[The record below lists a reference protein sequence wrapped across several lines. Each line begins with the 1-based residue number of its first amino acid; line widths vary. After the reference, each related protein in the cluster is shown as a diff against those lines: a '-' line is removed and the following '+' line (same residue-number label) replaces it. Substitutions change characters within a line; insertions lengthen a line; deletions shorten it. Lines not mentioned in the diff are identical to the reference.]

1 MYIQDNDHR
10 VREATHKAMAAFLAK
25 VRKDF
30 QPHLKMV
37 MGAWT
42 AGMNDSHS
50 SASTAAMT
58 AFTEIFPTDRQ
69 QQVFQYTFKEIVQ
82 V

>member
-1 MYIQDNDHR
+1 
-10 VREATHKAMAAFLAK
+10 MAAFLAK

-30 QPHLKMV
+30 QPHLKTV

-42 AGMNDSHS
+42 AGINDSHN
-50 SASTAAMT
+50 SAAIAAIA
-58 AFTEIFPTDRQ
+58 AFTDTFSSDRQ
-69 QQVFQYTFKEIVQ
+69 QQVFQFTFKEIVQ

>member
-1 MYIQDNDHR
+1 
-10 VREATHKAMAAFLAK
+10 MAAFLAK

-42 AGMNDSHS
+42 AGMNDSHG
-50 SASTAAMT
+50 SASAAAIA
-58 AFTEIFPTDRQ
+58 AFTDTFSIDRQ
-69 QQVFQYTFKEIVQ
+69 QQVFQFTFKEVVQ